1 MKKQCNNLETDLQL
15 DDFVRKMTVPTPE
28 EIAFFEERKRK
39 GLGVGL
45 DENGNLIRETDRNK
59 TDGHRR

>member
-1 MKKQCNNLETDLQL
+1 MKKQRNSLETDRQL
-15 DDFVRKMTVPTPE
+15 DDFVKKMTVPTPE